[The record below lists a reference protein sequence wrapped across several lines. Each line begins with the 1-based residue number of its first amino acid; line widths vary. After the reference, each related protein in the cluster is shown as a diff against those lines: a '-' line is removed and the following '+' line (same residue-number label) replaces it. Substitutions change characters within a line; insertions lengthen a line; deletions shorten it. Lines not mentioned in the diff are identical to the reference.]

1 MKKLLTAILSIM
13 TIFVFGIALTVNA
26 VSATVT
32 LKVDKTEVNPG
43 DTFTVTVSGSC
54 EDGINGL
61 SGSLSYDKNQLELV
75 SAKVADDKWSNL
87 GQNSDG
93 DIEIAIIANSD
104 NVKTADVFKVTFK
117 VKENIGIGTT
127 IKVTPKDI
135 ILDSFATENSQHN
148 DTGAKEVLVTVKEKI
163 TAGDKTQ
170 GSTTTGDKT
179 QGNTSTGDRTQ
190 GNTST
195 GDKTE
200 YKNIENKNATQSQA
214 KTMPYTGTNMF
225 IIMLVVA
232 VVIVA
237 IVSYVSY
244 KRYKN
249 I

>member
-179 QGNTSTGDRTQ
+179 QGNTSTGD
-190 GNTST
+190 
-195 GDKTE
+195 KTE